1 MKSTSTLLAYP
12 QLIAEIHRL
21 SQEGQSGTIFIT
33 SDDGHLVRIILND
46 GGITYLAFDAKYYR
60 DDAIP
65 FIKSIKFGRLQF
77 TEGLIETVQKAPLPN
92 SEEIFQLLMNSPEPI
107 NIKAPRQAILLNL
120 NEAVEQIKNA
130 LAVYI
135 GPFALIVCE
144 EYIDKVGSINTTDD
158 IWSMINV
165 VASEIENTDDRRLFQ
180 TQIKTEMNILD

>member
-46 GGITYLAFDAKYYR
+46 GRITYLAFDAKYYR

-65 FIKSIKFGRLQF
+65 FIKNIKFGRLQF
-77 TEGLIETVQKAPLPN
+77 TEGLIETVQKAALPN
-92 SEEIFQLLMNSPEPI
+92 SSEIFQLLMNSPEPI
-107 NIKAPRQAILLNL
+107 NAPRQAISLNI
-120 NEAVEQIKNA
+120 NQAVEQIKNA

-180 TQIKTEMNILD
+180 TQIKTEMKILD